1 MSNEILC
8 IIILI
13 FACISILGY
22 LYWMIKKN
30 GLRAVVVE
38 FIVAAERQ
46 FEKGENQTKINY
58 VIDRI
63 INILPEFLKIFI
75 TRDNVKTFVQGVFD
89 DVKSAL
95 DYRD

>member
-89 DVKSAL
+89 EVKQAL

>member
-13 FACISILGY
+13 FACIFILGY

-46 FEKGENQTKINY
+46 FDKGENQTKINY

-75 TRDNVKTFVQGVFD
+75 TRDNVKIFVQGVFD
-89 DVKSAL
+89 EVKQAL

>member
-1 MSNEILC
+1 MSNEIVC

-13 FACISILGY
+13 FACIFILGY
-22 LYWMIKKN
+22 LYWTIKKN

-63 INILPEFLKIFI
+63 INLLPEFLKLFI
-75 TRDNVKTFVQGVFD
+75 TRENVKAFAQEVFD
-89 DVKSAL
+89 DIKQAL
-95 DYRD
+95 DYKG

>member
-1 MSNEILC
+1 MSNEIVC

-13 FACISILGY
+13 LACIVTLGY
-22 LYWMIKKN
+22 LYFVIKKN

-46 FEKGENQTKINY
+46 FEKGENQQKINY

-63 INILPEFLKIFI
+63 INLLPNVLKYFI
-75 TRDNVKTFVQGVFD
+75 TRENVKSFVQGVFD
-89 DVKSAL
+89 DVKQAL
-95 DYRD
+95 DYRG